1 MSHLKNLIINGGN
14 SLIGKK
20 LAEIEEHKTN
30 VIKIVRSNS
39 DLNENTNNLFFAN
52 AIDSD
57 EIKETILKIQ
67 EKYQTID
74 QYVHLIGSIVLK
86 PLHSQTKEEWLQTID
101 LNLNSIFYALK
112 FILPIMIKQKKGQIV
127 LVSSVAA
134 QIGLMNHESISA
146 AKGGVESLTRSLAIT
161 YSNYGIR
168 VNCVSPSLTDT
179 KMAKFLT
186 QNEIAVKSTV
196 SLNAIKRIGIP
207 EDIAHAIS
215 FLLNDNS
222 SFITGHVLNVDGGL
236 TKIRTPPKI

>member
-1 MSHLKNLIINGGN
+1 
-14 SLIGKK
+14 
-20 LAEIEEHKTN
+20 
-30 VIKIVRSNS
+30 
-39 DLNENTNNLFFAN
+39 
-52 AIDSD
+52 
-57 EIKETILKIQ
+57 
-67 EKYQTID
+67 
-74 QYVHLIGSIVLK
+74 
-86 PLHSQTKEEWLQTID
+86 
-101 LNLNSIFYALK
+101 
-112 FILPIMIKQKKGQIV
+112 
-127 LVSSVAA
+127 
-134 QIGLMNHESISA
+134 MNHESISA